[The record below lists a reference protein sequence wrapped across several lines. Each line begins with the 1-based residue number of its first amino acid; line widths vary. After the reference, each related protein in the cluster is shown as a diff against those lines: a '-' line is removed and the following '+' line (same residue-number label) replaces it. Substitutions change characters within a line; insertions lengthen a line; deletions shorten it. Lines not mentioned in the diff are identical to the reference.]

1 MSRVALVTETSS
13 AERRRSSTS
22 LPLAALA
29 AWAIGHLAVLAG
41 SWYLTTEY
49 PVGITDVLT
58 AWDGPFYLGIVHD
71 GYPSHLP
78 IVDGHVV
85 ASNVAFFPGYPLLV
99 RLVSP
104 LTPFSTAID
113 ALLVSA
119 LLSLAAVWLFALLVE
134 QTWGAEAGRRA
145 AFVIALFPGSFAL
158 SLVYSEA
165 LLLCAG
171 AAALVFAGRRRW
183 ALAGIAGAVATAA
196 RPNGIEITAGLA
208 VAAIVAWRERRAWQP
223 AAAAATSAL
232 GIVGF
237 LGYLWWQT
245 GSAVA
250 WFRTEHDAWG
260 QSNDFGQLAVH
271 KVMTT
276 VSGRTLDRGSV
287 TLALGAIATVG
298 LLWLLNRMK
307 PPPEVLGTA
316 AFGAALT
323 LSGNLGARPRL
334 MLGVFPLL
342 IPIAFHLK
350 RAWFVAWCVASTMAL
365 TWLYVA
371 YFETGQAGAWSIF
384 FP

>member
-1 MSRVALVTETSS
+1 MSRVAVVTDTPN
-13 AERRRSSTS
+13 AQRRNVWSS
-22 LPLAALA
+22 LPLAALV
-29 AWAIGHLAVLAG
+29 AWAIGHLAVLVG

-49 PVGITDVLT
+49 PAGITDVLT

-78 IVDGHVV
+78 VVDGHVV

-99 RLVSP
+99 RLVAP

-119 LLSLAAVWLFALLVE
+119 LLSLAAIWLFALLVE
-134 QTWGAEAGRRA
+134 QTWGADAGRRA

-237 LGYLWWQT
+237 LGYLWWRT

-298 LLWLLNRMK
+298 LLWLLNKMK
-307 PPPEVLGTA
+307 PPPEVIGTA

-334 MLGVFPLL
+334 LLGVFPLL